1 LLTVTV
7 NEKPADELA
16 QDASFV
22 LGIIAR
28 T

>member
-1 LLTVTV
+1 VTV
-7 NEKPADELA
+7 NEKAADELA